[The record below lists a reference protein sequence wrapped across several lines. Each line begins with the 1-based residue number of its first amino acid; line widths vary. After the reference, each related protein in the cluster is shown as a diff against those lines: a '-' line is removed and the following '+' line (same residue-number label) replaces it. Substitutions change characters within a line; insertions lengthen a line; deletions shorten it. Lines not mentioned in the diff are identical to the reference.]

1 VVVADTC
8 STGEHRRSESQ
19 WLKGQE
25 TLGKVRFTRRCQWWW
40 RCGQLWQSYGRTKR
54 TRGQKEGGCSRELL
68 TLTKWS
74 RGVKVEMVAAH
85 AFYSGTAGWGMDGG
99 GCHAAVESG
108 GHPTT
113 VRRRQQDSA

>member
-1 VVVADTC
+1 VAKG
-8 STGEHRRSESQ
+8 TGN
-19 WLKGQE
+19 
-25 TLGKVRFTRRCQWWW
+25 LGKSEVQQKMSMVAVLRPTLAELR
-40 RCGQLWQSYGRTKR
+40 SYKANKRPKGR
-54 TRGQKEGGCSRELL
+54 GCSRQLL

-74 RGVKVEMVAAH
+74 RGVKVAMVAAH

-113 VRRRQQDSA
+113 VRR